1 MAETKIVKT
10 LRFPNSS
17 DNYQINAVRTQGQLK
32 VGSKTFNG
40 SEEVSITAT
49 DIGLPE
55 ATDTWVFDCGTA
67 TKVIN

>member
-1 MAETKIVKT
+1 MAKIVKNFK
-10 LRFPNSS
+10 FPGSS
-17 DNYQINAVRTQGQLK
+17 ETYQVNAVRTQGQLK
-32 VGSKTFNG
+32 VGNKTFNG

-55 ATDTWVFDCGTA
+55 ATDTWVFNCGTA